1 MWFDNAIGKE
11 KINFMFDGELSME
24 LVEFDGFTFERFS
37 DISCRFFTRKIP
49 SCYPKKWKE
58 SEFNALCI
66 VLTFGDVVEL
76 DVKGMKVGFV
86 CSPVIISTENYS
98 KISITDEKLNLHC
111 QSKFLTI
118 EGITPYLDER
128 WD

>member
-1 MWFDNAIGKE
+1 
-11 KINFMFDGELSME
+11 ME

-49 SCYPKKWKE
+49 SCYPKKWEE
-58 SEFNALCI
+58 SEFNTLCI

-86 CSPVIISTENYS
+86 CSPEIISTENYS
-98 KISITDEKLNLHC
+98 KISITDEKLNFHC
-111 QSKFLTI
+111 QSNFLTI

>member
-1 MWFDNAIGKE
+1 MSIFYKKNPI
-11 KINFMFDGELSME
+11 L
-24 LVEFDGFTFERFS
+24 L
-37 DISCRFFTRKIP
+37 
-49 SCYPKKWKE
+49 PKKWKE

-98 KISITDEKLNLHC
+98 KISITDEKLNFHC